1 MLFLLSG
8 IRKQKK
14 YNASKTT
21 IFLGSAQSGTYA
33 LLKAATAFA
42 IFFLL
47 FISSNAFADFYRYK
61 DENGKWHFTNVRSD
75 IRYKF
80 YMKEAI
86 ENPDAFIK
94 KYDSIIGQ
102 ASEKFNLEPSLVKA
116 VIKAESGFDHKAVS
130 SKGARGLM
138 QLMPDTANEMAVD
151 DPYDPT
157 QNIFGGTKYLSRLM
171 ERYDKKLEHVLAAY
185 NAGPEKVDQ
194 YKGVPPYKETKTFIK
209 RVLSYYEEFKKGK

>member
-8 IRKQKK
+8 IKKQKK

-21 IFLGSAQSGTYA
+21 IFLGSTQSGTYV
-33 LLKAATAFA
+33 LRKAVTAFV

-47 FISSNAFADFYRYK
+47 FISSNTFADFYRYK
-61 DENGKWHFTNVRSD
+61 DEDGKWHFTNVRSD

-94 KYDSIIGQ
+94 KYDSIISQ
-102 ASEKFNLEPSLVKA
+102 ASEKFDLEPSLVKA

-138 QLMPDTANEMAVD
+138 QLMPDTADEMAVD

-157 QNIFGGTKYLSRLM
+157 QNIFGGTKYLSKLM
-171 ERYDKKLEHVLAAY
+171 ERYNKKLEHVLAAY

-209 RVLSYYEEFKKGK
+209 RVLGYYEEFKKGK

>member
-8 IRKQKK
+8 IKKQKK

-21 IFLGSAQSGTYA
+21 IFLGSTQSGTYV
-33 LLKAATAFA
+33 LRKAVTAFV

-47 FISSNAFADFYRYK
+47 FISSNTFADFYRYK
-61 DENGKWHFTNVRSD
+61 DEDGKWHFTNVRSD

-94 KYDSIIGQ
+94 KYDSIISQ
-102 ASEKFNLEPSLVKA
+102 ASEKFDLEPSLVKA

-138 QLMPDTANEMAVD
+138 QLMPDTADEMAVD

-157 QNIFGGTKYLSRLM
+157 QNIFGGTKYLSKLM
-171 ERYDKKLEHVLAAY
+171 ERYNKKLEHVLAAY